1 MGVEELDQVTVR
13 YLEVVRELVPPTDDL
28 LPPLGHRHVAH
39 VQHHEPC
46 RPSSVNCKAGLKG
59 DYFKG
64 SLYAHAPANCCPEPH
79 GYLARHGQVLAGIAT
94 LASLIATLLA
104 RLLALLLRHL
114 RETIVQ
120 RLARLFKRVDELFEV
135 RRLHE

>member
-46 RPSSVNCKAGLKG
+46 GPSSVNCKARLKG
-59 DYFKG
+59 NHFKG
-64 SLYAHAPANCCPEPH
+64 SLNAHAPANCCPEPH

-104 RLLALLLRHL
+104 LLLRHL

-135 RRLHE
+135 HRLHE